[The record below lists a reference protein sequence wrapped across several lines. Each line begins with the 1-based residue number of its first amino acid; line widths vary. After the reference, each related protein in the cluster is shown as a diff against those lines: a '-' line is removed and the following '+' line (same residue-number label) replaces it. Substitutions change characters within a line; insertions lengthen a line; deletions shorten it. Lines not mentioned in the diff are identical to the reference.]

1 MIKGRGGVE
10 KKKVLFVCVENS
22 CRSQIAEA
30 FAKKLGGGA
39 LEAWSAGSKPSGEV
53 NPAAAALMKERGL
66 DLSAHRSKGLAEVP
80 AGPWDYVVTMGC
92 GEACP
97 AVAARARA
105 DWGIPDPKNMPRE
118 EFLKVIEQ
126 IEAKVAGLI
135 RDLAAG
141 AGR

>member
-1 MIKGRGGVE
+1 MER
-10 KKKVLFVCVENS
+10 KKVLFVCIENS

-30 FAKKLGGGA
+30 FARKLGGGA
-39 LEAWSAGSKPSGEV
+39 LEAWSAGSKPSGQV
-53 NPAAAALMKERGL
+53 NQTAAALLKERGL

-118 EFLKVIEQ
+118 EFIKVVEQ
-126 IEAKVAGLI
+126 IETKTAALVQE
-135 RDLAAG
+135 LAAG